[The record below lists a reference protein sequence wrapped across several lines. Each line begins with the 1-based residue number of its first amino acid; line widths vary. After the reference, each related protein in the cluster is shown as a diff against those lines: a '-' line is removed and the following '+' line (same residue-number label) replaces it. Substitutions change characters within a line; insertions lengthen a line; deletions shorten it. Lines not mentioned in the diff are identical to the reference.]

1 MRPTRRS
8 TKRKNGGATAYSGPR
23 HCPMNN
29 GECERRLV
37 LLGPARHK
45 ITNTDAIAR
54 NSALTLADEQAT
66 LTAPAARGP
75 PRERLGASSR
85 HGHSMTQAREIRTTH
100 KTQTQKKQQNKQQ
113 NTSNQQHNIRSGD
126 AVATRGPLPADEH
139 FP

>member
-66 LTAPAARGP
+66 LTAPAARGTSMV
-75 PRERLGASSR
+75 RLCASSR
-85 HGHSMTQAREIRTTH
+85 LGHSMSLARD
-100 KTQTQKKQQNKQQ
+100 
-113 NTSNQQHNIRSGD
+113 IRSSRFSHTHWLLLGMLQD
-126 AVATRGPLPADEH
+126 TSGLLL
-139 FP
+139 